1 LCRTIEHENWKKT
14 KRLIRRDSK
23 DYNEYN
29 MGKDT
34 NGNWQKAHRNIAFL
48 GDNPDAILASLP
60 SFMSREIIF
69 QNKNGI
75 HYFQLTWQLG
85 KISRVGSRINTFLY
99 MIGLRK
105 IRIRD
110 SRINYSR
117 LKYLS
122 KIK

>member
-1 LCRTIEHENWKKT
+1 
-14 KRLIRRDSK
+14 
-23 DYNEYN
+23 
-29 MGKDT
+29 
-34 NGNWQKAHRNIAFL
+34 
-48 GDNPDAILASLP
+48 
-60 SFMSREIIF
+60 MSREIIF

-85 KISRVGSRINTFLY
+85 KISRIGSRINTFLY
-99 MIGLRK
+99 MTGLRK

-122 KIK
+122 EIK